1 MIEVKIGDISR
12 LDVPVDAIVN
22 AANSAL
28 IPGGGVDGALNRAAG
43 PKLKQA
49 MASIGGTP
57 TGTAVITPA
66 FELPANYVIHA
77 VGPRYIDGKHKEEA
91 LLYSAYE
98 AVYRLAHEYKL
109 HTIAVPVLS
118 AGIYGYP
125 KEDAARILCEVADRR
140 GNREI
145 TTQVIAFEESW
156 LAIFDK
162 IRQSDS
168 K

>member
-49 MASIGGTP
+49 MASFGGTP

-66 FELPANYVIHA
+66 FELQANYVIHA
-77 VGPRYIDGKHKEEA
+77 VGPRYIDGKHDEEA

-98 AVYRLAHEYKL
+98 AVYQLVHEYKL

-140 GNREI
+140 ENREI

-156 LAIFDK
+156 LAIFEK
-162 IRQSDS
+162 IRQSGS